1 MIYLARE
8 PVADILNTIP
18 DNGDDNKTALEKL
31 TGYFEPQ
38 KNLLHETYLFR
49 QARQEPNETLGQFH
63 VRLQNL
69 ALRCDFWDRKEFE
82 ILLQIVTNGSS
93 SRLRKKALR
102 DPKYTLKEMLLDGQR
117 DETSTQQ
124 ASSIEGNTEIK
135 QEVHRVIHSQHKKG
149 HVQTKKCHQ
158 CRGSYPHKNQTCPA
172 AGKICH
178 KCGKK
183 NHFAKYCMSKTQ
195 QEPRKTQPFKRHV
208 RPITTKS
215 VDKAQ
220 SDSDSDFDY
229 IYAVKQKEKPGN
241 TVTAKISDYK
251 CDLLVDT
258 GASINILDEETFS
271 QIQSDP
277 KLEKTTV
284 KVYPYNSNSPLK
296 LLGKFQA
303 TVETKKRI
311 TVATFYVTEVNS
323 GSLLGSEISQELGP
337 VTFHINPM
345 VSKVKDKNVKPQI
358 ASICS
363 WISIRSTH
371 DKSVDAALLA
381 NKEIFRGIGKLDGV
395 QIKLNIDENVTPVVQ
410 NTRRIPFHI
419 RKQVEEELL
428 SLEAQGIIERVP
440 EGQAT
445 PWISQIVAVP
455 KKDNNSIRICVDMR
469 SANTA
474 IKRVRHVIPTVDE
487 IMVQLNGAK
496 FFSKIDFSQAY
507 HQIELHKNSRYITTF
522 STHIG
527 LFQYKRLNYGTNAAA
542 ELFQHTL
549 QEALKGIDNVRNLA
563 DDIIIFGKTRVEH
576 DKH

>member
-1 MIYLARE
+1 MAGAGLIQPVPPFDAVSDPANACNAWKRWVSRFEQYLVAADIKDDKRKRALLIYLAGE

-18 DNGDDNKTALEKL
+18 DNGDDYKTALEKL
-31 TGYFEPQ
+31 TGHFEPQ

-69 ALRCDFWDRKEFE
+69 ASRCDFGDRKEFE

-135 QEVHRVIHSQHKKG
+135 QEVHRVIQSQHKKG

-158 CRGSYPHKNQTCPA
+158 CGGSYPHKNQTCPA

-195 QEPRKTQPFKRHV
+195 QVPRKTQPFKRHV

-215 VDKAQ
+215 VNKAQ

-229 IYAVKQKEKPGN
+229 LYAVKQKKKPGN
-241 TVTAKISDYK
+241 AVTAKISDYK

-258 GASINILDEETFS
+258 GASVNILDEETFS
-271 QIQSDP
+271 QIPSDP

-284 KVYPYNSNSPLK
+284 KVYPYNSNSPVK

-311 TVATFYVTEVNS
+311 TVATFYVTEGNS
-323 GSLLGSEISQELGP
+323 GSLLGSETSQELGL

-345 VSKVKDKNVKPQI
+345 VSKKDDDDDDLSDDDNHK
-358 ASICS
+358 
-363 WISIRSTH
+363 RT
-371 DKSVDAALLA
+371 
-381 NKEIFRGIGKLDGV
+381 E
-395 QIKLNIDENVTPVVQ
+395 T
-410 NTRRIPFHI
+410 
-419 RKQVEEELL
+419 VEENNRENRYPLR
-428 SLEAQGIIERVP
+428 QRRMPER
-440 EGQAT
+440 
-445 PWISQIVAVP
+445 
-455 KKDNNSIRICVDMR
+455 
-469 SANTA
+469 
-474 IKRVRHVIPTVDE
+474 
-487 IMVQLNGAK
+487 
-496 FFSKIDFSQAY
+496 
-507 HQIELHKNSRYITTF
+507 
-522 STHIG
+522 
-527 LFQYKRLNYGTNAAA
+527 YGTVVA
-542 ELFQHTL
+542 T
-549 QEALKGIDNVRNLA
+549 D
-563 DDIIIFGKTRVEH
+563 
-576 DKH
+576 